1 VLYSFAFILDPR
13 AKIRG
18 FHNVLQLLSQTIGVD
33 YSSYFTLV
41 RNELYKLYNKYENKF
56 GAVRQHRPSQ
66 LAGATG
72 KKKTAWGKIFGAPS
86 GSSSSPV
93 LASPPPPAI
102 AAISEL
108 SAYLDSDIVTC
119 LDDDFNILT
128 WWPEHKLTY
137 PILSIL
143 SKDVMSVPVS
153 TIFSESCFSL
163 TSRVIEER

>member
-102 AAISEL
+102 AVVSEL
-108 SAYLDSDIVTC
+108 AAYLDNDTVTC
-119 LDDDFNILT
+119 LMMT
-128 WWPEHKLTY
+128 STY
-137 PILSIL
+137 
-143 SKDVMSVPVS
+143 
-153 TIFSESCFSL
+153 
-163 TSRVIEER
+163 